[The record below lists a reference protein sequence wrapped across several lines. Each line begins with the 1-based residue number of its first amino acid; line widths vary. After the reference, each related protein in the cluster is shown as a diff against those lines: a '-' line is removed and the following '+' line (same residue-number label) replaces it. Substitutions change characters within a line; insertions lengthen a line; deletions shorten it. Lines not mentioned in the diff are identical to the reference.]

1 MVSDK
6 EILRKKGNKLCVLNN
21 DNALNKKCVCMIN
34 IEYQRQNL
42 SSHLKQQQQQ
52 KNRQIQDNR
61 HWKIKGIIH

>member
-6 EILRKKGNKLCVLNN
+6 EILRNKGNKLRVLNN
-21 DNALNKKCVCMIN
+21 NNALNKKCVCMIN
-34 IEYQRQNL
+34 IENQRQNL
-42 SSHLKQQQQQ
+42 SSHLKQQQQ